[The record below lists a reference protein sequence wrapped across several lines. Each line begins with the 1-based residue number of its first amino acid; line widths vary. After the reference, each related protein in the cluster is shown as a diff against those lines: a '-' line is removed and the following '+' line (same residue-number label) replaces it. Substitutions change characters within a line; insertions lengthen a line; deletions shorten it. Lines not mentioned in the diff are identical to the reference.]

1 MKVFKVE
8 QSIQTYR
15 RQYKKKNGEPTAR
28 KRGLAFKP
36 AVKQSVKRHY
46 VKSKIELKETKET
59 KEPKKKFD
67 YFFARTSF
75 RYMSEYYKFQFAVF
89 VDSYLKDND
98 L

>member
-15 RQYKKKNGEPTAR
+15 RKYKKKSDNNGEPTPR

-46 VKSKIELKETKET
+46 VKTKTESKVGK
-59 KEPKKKFD
+59 
-67 YFFARTSF
+67 
-75 RYMSEYYKFQFAVF
+75 
-89 VDSYLKDND
+89 
-98 L
+98 

>member
-8 QSIQTYR
+8 QSIKTYR
-15 RQYKKKNGEPTAR
+15 RKYQKKSDKNGEPTAR

-36 AVKQSVKRHY
+36 AVKQSVKRHF
-46 VKSKIELKETKET
+46 VKSKTEPKEGKEGKETKEP

-75 RYMSEYYKFQFAVF
+75 RYMSEYYKF
-89 VDSYLKDND
+89 
-98 L
+98 